1 MVIGNILCLSLAV
14 EPFVR
19 RYGLDIN
26 LSSGGVDDA
35 NINDDHDID
44 SVMVFLASLALTTC
58 IIW

>member
-1 MVIGNILCLSLAV
+1 MVVANLDGGM
-14 EPFVR
+14 
-19 RYGLDIN
+19 GLTSTYH
-26 LSSGGVDDA
+26 LGVDDA